1 MRQTIIELSLGAIA
15 FFLVDRLVRFFGS
28 MTSKKFD
35 EEHQRIRV
43 ELAILG
49 VLIGFVIF
57 HLFRKGIK
65 LPKWA

>member
-15 FFLVDRLVRFFGS
+15 FFLVDRVIRFFGS
-28 MTSKKFD
+28 MTSKKFS

-43 ELAILG
+43 ELSILG
-49 VLIGFVIF
+49 ILVGFILF

-65 LPKWA
+65 LPKFA

>member
-1 MRQTIIELSLGAIA
+1 MRQTLIELSLGAIA

-43 ELAILG
+43 ELVILG
-49 VLIGFVIF
+49 VLIGFILF